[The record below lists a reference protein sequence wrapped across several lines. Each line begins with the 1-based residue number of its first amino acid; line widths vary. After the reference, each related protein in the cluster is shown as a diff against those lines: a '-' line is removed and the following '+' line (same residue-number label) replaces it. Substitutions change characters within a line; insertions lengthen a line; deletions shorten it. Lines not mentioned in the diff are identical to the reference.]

1 MNKEEYVALFEKHV
15 SGKEPL
21 TPHEKQLLERY
32 RDDFKWNEG
41 PWNPALG
48 DSQQIRQ
55 RILDRLT
62 AQIDQPVKTRSL
74 FRRWIPAAAAV
85 LIGVMSIGFFFLSQK
100 NKQQPAIAINKG
112 PYKNDLPPGGNN
124 AILTLASG
132 KQVLLNNT
140 RNGAI
145 VKQGL
150 ALVNKTGN
158 GQIVYTIPP
167 SATTENTIA
176 YNTITT
182 PRGGQYQVTLP
193 DGTNVWL
200 NAASSLKFPTT
211 FTGNERDVELTGE
224 AYFEVA
230 KNKEKPFKVSV
241 NKVIVEVLG
250 THFNIMGYDN
260 EPAIKT
266 TLLEGSVKVKSDNAH
281 AILVPGQQAL
291 ADRDNDRIK
300 VQNADVEE
308 VMAWKNGY
316 FIFHRENIQDI
327 MKKVVRWYDVDVVYQ
342 GNVKESFG
350 GSVSRFSNLSDLLQN
365 LESTG
370 TIHFKL
376 EGRRLTVME

>member
-15 SGKEPL
+15 SGNEPL
-21 TPHEKQLLERY
+21 TPQEQLLLERY
-32 RDDFKWNEG
+32 RDEFKWNDA
-41 PWNPALG
+41 PWDPALG
-48 DSQQIRQ
+48 DREQIRQ

-62 AQIDQPVKTRSL
+62 EQIEPPVKTRSL
-74 FRRWIPAAAAV
+74 FSRWIPAAAV
-85 LIGVMSIGFFFLSQK
+85 LLGAIGIGLFFLHPKSQ
-100 NKQQPAIAINKG
+100 QQAIVAINKA
-112 PYKNDLPPGGNN
+112 PYKNDLPPGGNK
-124 AILTLASG
+124 AILTLANG
-132 KQVLLNNT
+132 KQLALNDI

-145 VKQGL
+145 TKQGP
-150 ALVNKTGN
+150 ATVSKTRN
-158 GQIVYTIPP
+158 GQIVYAAPA
-167 SATTENTIA
+167 SAVTENAII
-176 YNTITT
+176 YNTVST

-241 NKVIVEVLG
+241 NKVVVEVLG

-260 EPAIKT
+260 EPSIKT

-281 AILVPGQQAL
+281 ALLVPGQQAL
-291 ADRDNDRIK
+291 ASRDNDHIK
-300 VQNADVEE
+300 VQKADIEE
-308 VMAWKNGY
+308 AMAWKNGY
-316 FIFHRENIQDI
+316 FIFHKEDIQDI

-350 GSVSRFSNLSDLLQN
+350 GSVSRFSNLSDLLTN